1 MKQLVLLGG
10 GHAHVEVMA
19 DLARQALPGWSLH
32 LLSPYRRQIYSG
44 MLPGWVAG
52 HYALDD
58 CTIDLQALAQRA
70 GITLHQ
76 TAAVHV
82 DANGQRV
89 QGADGSTL
97 PFDLLSID
105 TGPVAAT
112 AKLPGSAEFCLSVRP
127 IEGFVAAWPG
137 LAQRI
142 KAASSRFELVVIGAG
157 AAGLELALA
166 IQYRAAVEGWQQL
179 RLSLLGSGDLPLEG
193 LPLAARRQA
202 LRLLEQRGIRWL
214 GNSRVEEVR
223 KDHLCLRQTGAGQGQ
238 SQSQSQRKSLRQIMA
253 ADASLLVTGAAA
265 PTWPARSGLST
276 DGGGYIQVGPTLQS
290 LSHPHILAAGD
301 VAAYHSPRPKSGVY
315 AVRAGPVLAANLR
328 ALCAGRSPR
337 AWQAQQ
343 RALYLISHG
352 GQQATAVWGNHAW
365 SGACSG
371 TWIWRW
377 KDRIDRRFIQG
388 FRSNSTTAP

>member
-1 MKQLVLLGG
+1 MKQLLLLGG
-10 GHAHVEVMA
+10 GHAHVQVMTDFA
-19 DLARQALPGWSLH
+19 QCPIPGWALH
-32 LLSPYRRQIYSG
+32 LLTPYRRQIYSG

-70 GITLHQ
+70 GMTLHQ
-76 TAAVHV
+76 TAALHV
-82 DANGQRV
+82 DTADQRV
-89 QGADGSTL
+89 HGADGSTL

-112 AKLPGSAEFCLSVRP
+112 AKLSGSAEFCLPVRP

-142 KAASSRFELVVIGAG
+142 QAASSRFELVVIGAG

-166 IQYRAAVEGWQQL
+166 IQYRATVEGWQQL
-179 RLSLLGSGDLPLEG
+179 RLSLLGSSDLPLEG
-193 LPLAARRQA
+193 LPLAARRQG
-202 LRLLEQRGIRWL
+202 LRLLQQRGIRWL
-214 GNSRVEEVR
+214 GDSRVEEVR
-223 KDHLCLRQTGAGQGQ
+223 RDHLCLRQLGQGN
-238 SQSQSQRKSLRQIMA
+238 SQIMA

-265 PTWPARSGLST
+265 PAWPARSGLST

-315 AVRAGPVLAANLR
+315 AVRAGPALAANLR
-328 ALCAGRSPR
+328 ALCAGRSPQ
-337 AWQAQQ
+337 AWQAQR

-352 GQQATAVWGNHAW
+352 GQQATAVWGNHTW
-365 SGACSG
+365 SGAWSAS
-371 TWIWRW
+371 WLWRW
-377 KDRIDRRFIQG
+377 KDSIDRRFIQG
-388 FRSNSTTAP
+388 FKSNSTTPP

>member
-10 GHAHVEVMA
+10 GHAHVQMLA
-19 DLARQALPGWSLH
+19 DLARQAIPGWDLH
-32 LLSPYRRQIYSG
+32 LLTPYRRQIYSG

-70 GITLHQ
+70 AITLHE
-76 TAAVHV
+76 TAALQV
-82 DANGQRV
+82 DTEGQRV
-89 QGADGSTL
+89 HGADGNAL

-112 AKLPGSAEFCLSVRP
+112 AKVPGSAEFCLPVRP
-127 IEGFVAAWPG
+127 IEDFVAAWPG

-142 KAASSRFELVVIGAG
+142 KAAVSRFELVVIGAG

-166 IQYRAAVEGWQQL
+166 IQHRAAVEGWQQL
-179 RLSLLGSGDLPLEG
+179 RLTVLGSSDLPLEG
-193 LPLAARRQA
+193 LPPAARRQA
-202 LRLLEQRGIRWL
+202 LRLLQQRGIRWL
-214 GNSRVEEVR
+214 GDSRVEAVR
-223 KDHLCLRQTGAGQGQ
+223 TDHLCLRPQGAAHGQTQ
-238 SQSQSQRKSLRQIMA
+238 SQIMA

-265 PTWPARSGLST
+265 PAWPARSGLLT
-276 DGGGYIQVGPTLQS
+276 DAAGFIRVGPTLQS

-328 ALCAGRSPR
+328 ALCAGRSPQ

-343 RALYLISHG
+343 RALCLISHG
-352 GQQATAVWGNHAW
+352 PQQAMAVWGNYTW
-365 SGACSG
+365 SGAWSSR
-371 TWIWRW
+371 WIWRW
-377 KDRIDRRFIQG
+377 KDSIDRRFIQG
-388 FRSNSTTAP
+388 FKSTTEP

>member
-10 GHAHVEVMA
+10 GHAHLQVMA
-19 DLARQALPGWSLH
+19 DLDRQALPGWALH
-32 LLSPYRRQIYSG
+32 LLTPYRRQIYSG

-52 HYALDD
+52 HYALAD

-76 TAAVHV
+76 TAAMHI
-82 DANGQRV
+82 DTATQRV
-89 QGADGSTL
+89 LCADGSAL

-142 KAASSRFELVVIGAG
+142 KAASSRFDLVVIGAG

-179 RLSLLGSGDLPLEG
+179 RLSLLGSGDLPLDG
-193 LPLAARRQA
+193 LPLPARQQA
-202 LRLLEQRGIRWL
+202 LCLLQQRGIRWL
-214 GNSRVEEVR
+214 GASRVEEVR
-223 KDHLCLRQTGAGQGQ
+223 RDHLCLQPRQQQQGQ
-238 SQSQSQRKSLRQIMA
+238 SNRQIIA

-265 PTWPARSGLST
+265 PAWPACSGLST
-276 DGGGYIQVGPTLQS
+276 DGGGYI
-290 LSHPHILAAGD
+290 
-301 VAAYHSPRPKSGVY
+301 
-315 AVRAGPVLAANLR
+315 
-328 ALCAGRSPR
+328 
-337 AWQAQQ
+337 
-343 RALYLISHG
+343 
-352 GQQATAVWGNHAW
+352 
-365 SGACSG
+365 
-371 TWIWRW
+371 
-377 KDRIDRRFIQG
+377 
-388 FRSNSTTAP
+388 